1 MFAEIITIGDE
12 ILIGQIVDTNSA
24 WIGQQLNAIG
34 VQVVQITSVRDDR
47 RAITE
52 AFDEAFG
59 RADLILV
66 TGGLGPTKD
75 DITKHTLAD
84 YFGTTLVRDQATYDH
99 LEQWITSRGMRFN
112 ELNQH
117 QADVPAGCAVLP
129 NRHGTAPGM
138 WFERASKVLISMPG
152 VPHEMKAIMTD
163 EVLPRLQAHF
173 QLDRIVHKTAVTIG
187 IPESELA
194 LRIAPWE
201 EALPA
206 SLKLAYLPNPNNIRL
221 RLSSYSGNSE
231 QAAAEIDRQFA
242 LLRELI
248 PQNFLG
254 FETASVEQSVAEGLT
269 ERGET
274 LSTAESCTGGAIA
287 TRFTAMA
294 GASAYF
300 LGGVVAYSN
309 AVKRDLLGVR
319 AEDLEKY
326 GAVSQTVARQM
337 AEGIRRLTG
346 STYALATTGIAGP
359 DGGTPEKPVGT
370 VWIALATPTETI
382 TEIRHFWEPRQQNIQ
397 RASSAAMDLLRKYL
411 LGIMNDKL

>member
-1 MFAEIITIGDE
+1 MLAEIITIGDE

-34 VQVVQITSVRDDR
+34 AQVVQITSVRDDR
-47 RAITE
+47 RAIVE

-117 QADVPAGCAVLP
+117 QADVPAGCTVLA

-138 WFERASKVLISMPG
+138 WFDRAGKVLISMPG

-173 QLDRIVHKTAVTIG
+173 QLDRIIHKTAITIG

-221 RLSSYSGNSE
+221 RLSSYRGDSK
-231 QAAAEIDRQFA
+231 QVTAEIDRQFA

-248 PQNFLG
+248 PQHFLG
-254 FETASVEQSVAEGLT
+254 FETASVEQSVAEGLK

-287 TRFTAMA
+287 ARLTAMA

-309 AVKRDLLGVR
+309 AVKTDVLGVQ
-319 AEDLEKY
+319 AEDLEQY
-326 GAVSQTVARQM
+326 GAVSQPVARQM

-359 DGGTPEKPVGT
+359 DGGTPDKPVGT

-382 TEIRHFWEPRQQNIQ
+382 TEERHFWEPREQNIQ

-411 LGIMNDKL
+411 YENCS